1 MAAMNITTKKT
12 GKPVETTGAI
22 AKPVES
28 QISRFRRELEDA
40 FDRAFRGFDLRDPWR
55 AFEVGLP
62 WPPADV
68 SETDKEFAVRLD
80 VPGLKAEDLNVE
92 LTDESLTIRGE
103 RTEESEREGNGD
115 TYRHER
121 YSGSFAR
128 TITIPAYAD
137 TAKAEAKYD
146 KGVLTITLPKVP
158 GQGPKRVAVKTTAD

>member
-1 MAAMNITTKKT
+1 MNITKKDQK
-12 GKPVETTGAI
+12 GNQASEIAPKGA
-22 AKPVES
+22 AP

-80 VPGLKAEDLNVE
+80 VPGLKAEDLDVE
-92 LTDESLTIRGE
+92 LTDDTLTIRGE
-103 RTEESEREGNGD
+103 RTEESEHKGNGD
-115 TYRHER
+115 TYRQER

-137 TAKAEAKYD
+137 TAKAGAKYD

-158 GQGPKRVAVKTTAD
+158 GQGPKRVAVKTST

>member
-1 MAAMNITTKKT
+1 MNIPTKKKDKAIEAT
-12 GKPVETTGAI
+12 STISKPGET
-22 AKPVES
+22 
-28 QISRFRRELEDA
+28 QISRFRREMEDA
-40 FDRAFRGFDLRDPWR
+40 FDRAFRGFDQRDPWR

-68 SETDKEFAVRLD
+68 SETDKDFSVRLD

-92 LTDESLTIRGE
+92 LTDDALTIRGE
-103 RTEESEREGNGD
+103 RTEESEQKGDGD

-158 GQGPKRVAVKTTAD
+158 GQGPKRVAVKNVS